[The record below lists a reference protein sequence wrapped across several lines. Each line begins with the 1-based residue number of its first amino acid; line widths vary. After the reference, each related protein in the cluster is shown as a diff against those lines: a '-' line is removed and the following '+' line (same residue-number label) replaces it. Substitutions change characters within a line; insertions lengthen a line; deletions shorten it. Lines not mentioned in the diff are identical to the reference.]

1 MLKIRSFEHWSITT
15 KITVSV
21 ILLVFLNIGVSAVH
35 FYSLTQLKKSVEMI
49 SYASAVMAS
58 VNEAAERV
66 EHFISSH
73 DPTRLDEVK
82 TIIEEN
88 VKTLAHLDL
97 SEVDSVHVKEVS
109 ALKRRMR
116 YFSNTV
122 DILGLA
128 TDMMN
133 TETSNMTRQQT
144 QLQNVA
150 TAIETDL
157 TQRREQLER
166 RMNLQDEGTDEMLRA
181 HQIIQSL
188 RGGLHKMSS
197 MLLPDTVGNIEPPL
211 KDIRQALQAMFPVV
225 NMLKENYAQERWFSA
240 IKQLEQAL
248 ILTREDVKALK
259 ETPSERRG
267 VYAQM
272 LAHLKTIEQL
282 INQLES
288 RVSVREGELDQ
299 MLDYLRTELGLQQN
313 AVNVSRRF
321 SERVAYLEAKTLTFL
336 LRSTDD
342 EAALVYE
349 TLDQLSHYAR
359 ILPSVNISESSQN
372 AVVTVNA
379 LIDGY
384 RDAFIRFRQAS
395 YALSRV
401 HMKVRDEADRTS
413 SLVSQFAKEQQVTAD
428 KHNAWS
434 ELSGTIV
441 GGITALTALFIAW
454 STSRLIARPIISL
467 SAVMRQLAAGELDVN
482 ITGVGRQDEVGTMS
496 RAVKVFQENAVK
508 VRAMEAEAESERQ
521 QIMAQLEQ
529 RVVERTED
537 LQHKTEQLE
546 AQAREL
552 DRARIQAEAATHSK
566 SVFLANMSHELR
578 TPLNTILG
586 YAQLIYRASELNE
599 QQKEGLNTI
608 LQSGHHLLT
617 LINDLLDL
625 SKIEAGRMEMTPEAI
640 DLSRCFQSV
649 LEIIRIKAAE
659 KGLTLKLQ
667 VMPQT
672 LPWVFLD
679 EKRLRQVLLN
689 LLGNAVKYTDT
700 GHIDLNVR
708 AESIDMGASVRVTF
722 SVEDSGVGIDPEMQD
737 VIFRPFERVGDK
749 KRRIIG
755 TGLGLAI
762 SQQLVKQMGGEIQV
776 KSQAGMG
783 SQFFFTLDL
792 PVVTEKREQ
801 DVRSGQAQIIGYE
814 GSRKQI
820 LIVDDVLENRM
831 LLVDLLSDIGFETCE
846 ATEGEAGIEQASAKR
861 PDLILMDIVMPVMDG
876 LEATR
881 HIRLMP
887 ALEATPILIV
897 SASASQTEFTQGK
910 EAGASG
916 FVSKP
921 IDRHQLLIQI
931 GELLDLTWIVDEQT
945 SELEASS
952 KVSDT
957 SEWVVPPRT
966 QLEELHHLA
975 LIGNMRHLRD
985 WAEDLQT
992 EDPRYHAFAT
1002 HLIDM
1007 TKSFQSRA
1015 ILLLVN
1021 ELLERKP
1028 AI

>member
-49 SYASAVMAS
+49 SYASAVMVS
-58 VNEAAERV
+58 VNDAAERV
-66 EHFISSH
+66 ELFISSH
-73 DPTRLDEVK
+73 DPDRLNEVK

-97 SEVDSVHVKEVS
+97 SELDSVHAEEVS

-150 TAIETDL
+150 TAIETHL
-157 TQRREQLER
+157 MQQREQLEQ
-166 RMNLQDEGTDEMLRA
+166 RMSLQDAGTDRMFQV

-197 MLLPDTVGNIEPPL
+197 VLLPNTDGDIDQSL
-211 KDIRQALQAMFPVV
+211 SDIRRALQAMFPVV
-225 NMLKENYAQERWFSA
+225 NMLKENGVQAGWLSA
-240 IKQLEQAL
+240 IEQLEQAF
-248 ILTREDVKALK
+248 ILTRQDIQALK
-259 ETPSERRG
+259 DTPSERQV

-272 LAHLKTIEQL
+272 LVHLQTIEQL
-282 INQLES
+282 INRLES
-288 RVSVREGELDQ
+288 RVSAREGELNQ
-299 MLDYLRTELGLQQN
+299 MMDHLRTELGLLQN
-313 AVNVSRRF
+313 SVNVSRRF
-321 SERVAYLEAKTLTFL
+321 AERVAYLEAKTLTFL

-342 EAALVYE
+342 EAALVHE
-349 TLDQLSHYAR
+349 TLDQLSHYSR
-359 ILPSVNISESSQN
+359 ILPSANISGSSLN
-372 AVVTVNA
+372 AAVTVNA

-384 RDAFIRFRQAS
+384 RDAFMRFRQAS

-401 HMKVRDEADRTS
+401 HMKVREEADRAS
-413 SLVSQFAKEQQVTAD
+413 SLVSQFAKEQQVAAD

-467 SAVMRQLAAGELDVN
+467 AAVMRQLAAGELDVN
-482 ITGVGRQDEVGTMS
+482 ITGVKRQDEVGTMS

-521 QIMAQLEQ
+521 KIMAQLEQ

-578 TPLNTILG
+578 TPLNAILG
-586 YAQLIYRASELNE
+586 YAQLIHRAPELNE
-599 QQKEGLNTI
+599 QQKDGLNTI
-608 LQSGHHLLT
+608 IQSGHHLLT

-625 SKIEAGRMEMTPEAI
+625 SKIEAGRMDMTPEAI

-649 LEIIRIKAAE
+649 LEIIQIKAAE

-700 GHIDLNVR
+700 GHIYLNVI
-708 AESIDMGASVRVTF
+708 AEPIDMEASVRVTF
-722 SVEDSGVGIDPEMQD
+722 SVEDSGIGIDPEMQD

-749 KRRIIG
+749 KCRIIG

-776 KSQAGMG
+776 KSQAGVG
-783 SQFFFTLDL
+783 SLFFFTLDL

-801 DVRSGQAQIIGYE
+801 DVHSGQGHIIGYE
-814 GSRKQI
+814 GSRKHI

-831 LLVDLLSDIGFETCE
+831 LLVDLLTDIGFETCE
-846 ATEGEAGIEQASAKR
+846 ATEGQEGIEQATAKR

-881 HIRLMP
+881 RIRLIP
-887 ALEATPILIV
+887 ELAALPILIV
-897 SASASQTEFTQGK
+897 SASASQAEFTQGK

-921 IDRHQLLIQI
+921 IDRHRLLSQI
-931 GELLDLTWIVDEQT
+931 GEQLDLTWVIDEQT

-957 SEWVVPPRT
+957 SEWVVPSRT

-975 LIGNMRHLRD
+975 LIGNMRHIRD
-985 WAEDLQT
+985 WAENLQA
-992 EDPRYHAFAT
+992 EDTCYHAFAT

-1007 TKSFQSRA
+1007 AKSLQSRA